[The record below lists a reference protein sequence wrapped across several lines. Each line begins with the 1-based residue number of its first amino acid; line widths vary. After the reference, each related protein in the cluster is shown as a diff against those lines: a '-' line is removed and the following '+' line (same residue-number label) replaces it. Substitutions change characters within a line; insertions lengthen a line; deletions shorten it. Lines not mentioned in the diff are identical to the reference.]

1 MYLLSCMNGPE
12 DEQQESGRILQEVDA
27 VHSLQIGQEIDCH
40 GQRVGGQAGGKSH
53 AAHNEEKQSERKPR
67 KSTLE

>member
-53 AAHNEEKQSERKPR
+53 AAHNEEKQSKRKSQ